1 MKYSGEKLTNIK
13 GVFEMKNKIADG
25 RTAKYTATADLAAG
39 GIALLFG
46 RPGIAIK
53 PIAQGTEG
61 VLDMTGG
68 VYGFTLT
75 SGVSGGKD
83 KGAKV
88 YLPSGVTES
97 NGSNLDFTSGAGK
110 TRIGHL
116 EEAVLDG
123 GRNIKV
129 RLLEAAIIEATE
141 LTIGDIK
148 TALGIS
154 AEGADD
160 KFMNEKG
167 SFVKID
173 DAAKAAVGIDADG
186 GDADL
191 YLNEKGGYTDPTA

>member
-1 MKYSGEKLTNIK
+1 
-13 GVFEMKNKIADG
+13 MKNKIADG

-39 GIALLFG
+39 SIVLLYD
-46 RPGIAIK
+46 RVGIAIS
-53 PIAQGTEG
+53 PIALGAEG

-88 YLPSGVTES
+88 YLPNGVTES

-110 TRIGHL
+110 TLIGHL

-129 RLLEAAIIEATE
+129 RLLEAAITLEATE

>member
-1 MKYSGEKLTNIK
+1 
-13 GVFEMKNKIADG
+13 MKNKIADG

-53 PIAQGTEG
+53 PIAKGTEG
-61 VLDMTGG
+61 VLDMEGG
-68 VYGFTLT
+68 VYKFTL
-75 SGVSGGKD
+75 SAGVSGGKA
-83 KGAKV
+83 KGAEV

-97 NGSNLDFTSGAGK
+97 DGSNLDLTSGAGK
-110 TRIGHL
+110 TMIGHL
-116 EEAVLDG
+116 EEAIAENGV
-123 GRNIKV
+123 IAKV
-129 RLLEAAIIEATE
+129 RLLELAVNIAATE
-141 LTIGDIK
+141 LTIADIK
-148 TALGIS
+148 TELGFD
-154 AEGADD
+154 AESGEAD

>member
-1 MKYSGEKLTNIK
+1 
-13 GVFEMKNKIADG
+13 MKNKIADG

-61 VLDMTGG
+61 VLDMEGG
-68 VYGFTLT
+68 VYKFTL
-75 SGVSGGKD
+75 SAGVSGGKA
-83 KGAKV
+83 KGAEV

-97 NGSNLDFTSGAGK
+97 DGSNLDLTSGAGK
-110 TRIGHL
+110 TMIGHL
-116 EEAVLDG
+116 EEAIAENGV
-123 GRNIKV
+123 IAKV
-129 RLLEAAIIEATE
+129 RLLERAVNIAATE

>member
-1 MKYSGEKLTNIK
+1 
-13 GVFEMKNKIADG
+13 MKNKIADG